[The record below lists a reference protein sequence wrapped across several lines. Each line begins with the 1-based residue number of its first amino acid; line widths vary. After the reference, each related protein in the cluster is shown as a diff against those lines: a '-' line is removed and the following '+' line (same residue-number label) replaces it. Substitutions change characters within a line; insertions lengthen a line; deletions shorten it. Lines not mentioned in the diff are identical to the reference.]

1 MRKTTIFNFSIFLL
15 AISFVL
21 SSCSFPFINK
31 EKPKPQG
38 NDNPVDVTLPVSPE
52 LKEEIEKQSK
62 INKFDSLEDFEAFL
76 EESADGGLSYGYG
89 NSFGRGREMIEM
101 DDSLDMIADS
111 AGLSAPATKS
121 LAMPMEDSAQSAGS
135 DDFSKTNVQVEG
147 VDEADIIKTD
157 GKYIYAV
164 VKNNL
169 YIINAFPA
177 DKAEILSKIEF
188 KARPQNIYINDDK
201 LAVFGQ
207 NSEIHKTEVYKGFR
221 RRASYTFFKVFDI
234 ADPKNPKQVRDLDLE
249 GNYSNSRMIGDF
261 VYFVTNNY
269 HYNYIAG
276 EPIVPR
282 LLEDGEVV
290 SAKCGGEIT
299 RCIVPDIYYFDIPYD
314 SYNLTVVSAINIKD
328 KNKDVNQDIYTLSG
342 NQDMYVS
349 LENIYITYTKQISEW
364 QLSMEVMREIVMPNL
379 SSKNQEKINEIEKV
393 SNYIL
398 TENEKIQKISMII
411 ERYTMSLSDQEQESL
426 SKKIEETMKQKYK
439 DISKEMEKTIVH
451 KIAVDNGEL
460 EYKTFGEVTGHVL
473 NQFSMDENN
482 GYFRIATTKGRT
494 WSQYLDEEER
504 ESYNNMYILDE
515 NMKVVGEL
523 EDLARGERIYS
534 VRFMQGRAY
543 MVTFKQIDPLF
554 VIDLMDPRNPKVLG
568 ELKIPG
574 FSNYLHPYDENF
586 LIGIGKD
593 TKENEWGGV
602 TTGGIKLSLFDVRD
616 VANPKEVD
624 VYIMG
629 DQGSD
634 SIALHDHKAF
644 LFSKEKNLMAMPVTI
659 REKTGER
666 NWGKLTFSGA
676 VVFKVDESGFE
687 FKGKIDHSDGGA
699 PAGSDY
705 FWGYRYYDNNVLRT
719 LYIDDTLYTF
729 SNKYLKAN
737 KLDNLDLVKKLE
749 LKKEKKGEEDDF
761 EIVN

>member
-1 MRKTTIFNFSIFLL
+1 MKKTRILKLAIFLL
-15 AISFVL
+15 AIIFVL
-21 SSCSFPFINK
+21 SGCSFPFINK
-31 EKPKPQG
+31 PKPKPQE
-38 NDNPVDVTLPVSPE
+38 NDKPGEVNIPVSPE

-62 INKFDSLEDFEAFL
+62 INKFDSIEDFEAFL
-76 EESADGGLSYGYG
+76 EEAADGEPSYGVNFG
-89 NSFGRGREMIEM
+89 GGRGMVKMEVGL
-101 DDSLDMIADS
+101 DFATDSV
-111 AGLSAPATKS
+111 GFSAP
-121 LAMPMEDSAQSAGS
+121 SAKMAFPTEAGDGS

-164 VKNNL
+164 VKNSL
-169 YIINAFPA
+169 YIINAYPA
-177 DKAEILSKIEF
+177 KNGEVLSKIEF

-201 LAVFGQ
+201 LVVFGQ
-207 NSEIHKTEVYKGFR
+207 NSEIYKTEVYKGFR
-221 RRASYTFFKVFDI
+221 RRANYTFFKVFDI
-234 ADPKNPKQVRDLDLE
+234 SNPKTPKQVRDLDLE

-269 HYNYIAG
+269 NYYYVPG

-282 LLEDGEVV
+282 LLEDGEVIPV
-290 SAKCGGEIT
+290 KCGGEIT

-342 NQDMYVS
+342 NQNMYVS
-349 LENIYITYTKQISEW
+349 LNNIYITYTRQISEW
-364 QLSMEVMREIVMPNL
+364 QLGMEVTRELILPNL
-379 SSKNQEKINEIEKV
+379 SSKNQERINEIDKAPK
-393 SNYIL
+393 YIL
-398 TENEKIQKISMII
+398 TENEKMQKISRII
-411 ERYTMSLSDQEQESL
+411 ERYTMSLSDEEQENL
-426 SKKIEETMKQKYK
+426 RNKTEEAMKQKYK
-439 DISKEMEKTIVH
+439 DISKEMEKTIIH

-473 NQFSMDENN
+473 NQFSMDENK

-494 WSQYLDEEER
+494 WSQYLEDEER
-504 ESYNNMYILDE
+504 ESYNNMYVLDE
-515 NMKVVGEL
+515 NMKVVGAV

-543 MVTFKQIDPLF
+543 MVTFKQTDPLF
-554 VIDLMDPRNPKVLG
+554 VIDLEDPTNPKVLG

-616 VANPKEVD
+616 VTNPKEVD

-629 DQGSD
+629 DQGSN
-634 SIALHDHKAF
+634 SIALNDHKAF
-644 LFSKEKNLMAMPVTI
+644 LFSKEKNLMVMPVTI

-666 NWGKLTFSGA
+666 SWGKLTFSGA
-676 VVFKVDESGFE
+676 AVFKVDESGFE
-687 FKGKIDHSDGGA
+687 LKGKIDHSDGGKTA
-699 PAGSDY
+699 DSDY

-719 LYIDDTLYTF
+719 LFIDDTLYTF

-737 KLDNLDLVKKLE
+737 KLDNLELVKKIE
-749 LKKEKKGEEDDF
+749 LKKEKKVEEDDF
-761 EIVN
+761 EVIN